1 MNFETPI
8 GVSFPDVSVDQTRTL
23 RGHIMAIQRG
33 LRNEVT
39 KRISDYTKIESP
51 QLALGMDSLHA
62 GPCVYWVGKNP
73 CKDDIGGQCSACG
86 YNRVVFPEEG
96 VDEESFLRQQFQAY
110 QVEMDAWIK
119 DGADKKFV
127 LVTGF
132 IGSFFSDYEV
142 SPALRKEL
150 LEWLRDD
157 FKERKVEPQVYIE
170 ARAEDVIAVGKGGEL
185 DELLPLLKNLNAR
198 VILGLESR
206 NDFIRTVVFAKQLKI
221 ESFEKAARLL
231 QERQIGVNAFVFM
244 GNHSM
249 GEQETFDDVVG
260 TLKYLKALGAA
271 PVLMTPSL
279 TPGSFNDL
287 LAWAE
292 NYHFTEPRTLLRI
305 LRETIKLFPKT
316 DDLDHYPFMLSLG
329 GGPPEPLAWMF
340 KATGLA
346 TCDDCSEKIKEAARQ
361 LVIDFDY
368 DQFNQAMLF
377 VDDCQCQQAYEQKLG
392 EEKNLPGLIQ
402 RVTAN
407 INLAQA
413 HATEYLQ
420 HLKEEK

>member
-206 NDFIRTVVFAKQLKI
+206 NDFIRTVVFAKQLRI

-249 GEQETFDDVVG
+249 GEQETFDDVSAVPG
-260 TLKYLKALGAA
+260 RRDSGSRRNIRHRRPSRRRPARRQPFRGLPFRRYGRSCRFSDNQ
-271 PVLMTPSL
+271 TPSL
-279 TPGSFNDL
+279 FAPHCPERLST
-287 LAWAE
+287 
-292 NYHFTEPRTLLRI
+292 RI
-305 LRETIKLFPKT
+305 ARPK
-316 DDLDHYPFMLSLG
+316 
-329 GGPPEPLAWMF
+329 
-340 KATGLA
+340 
-346 TCDDCSEKIKEAARQ
+346 Q
-361 LVIDFDY
+361 VI
-368 DQFNQAMLF
+368 
-377 VDDCQCQQAYEQKLG
+377 
-392 EEKNLPGLIQ
+392 
-402 RVTAN
+402 
-407 INLAQA
+407 
-413 HATEYLQ
+413 
-420 HLKEEK
+420 